1 VEETVNRTLLA
12 VKHIT
17 LAVDKLRELR
27 GARIYSLA
35 VGWKCLATLG
45 VPVPTLAVMGRRAVL
60 GAGSSALTVRLHG
73 DTLIVRLAVL
83 APNIIM

>member
-1 VEETVNRTLLA
+1 MNKTLLA

-35 VGWKCLATLG
+35 VGWKVNYHLLFYAD
-45 VPVPTLAVMGRRAVL
+45 VE
-60 GAGSSALTVRLHG
+60 
-73 DTLIVRLAVL
+73 
-83 APNIIM
+83 

>member
-1 VEETVNRTLLA
+1 LGGTESQAGDTNKSHSGLVVEETVNRILLA

-35 VGWKCLATLG
+35 VGWKVNYHLLFYAD
-45 VPVPTLAVMGRRAVL
+45 VK
-60 GAGSSALTVRLHG
+60 
-73 DTLIVRLAVL
+73 
-83 APNIIM
+83 